1 MADDIFP
8 GKFISAADVA
18 KKMEDR
24 IRRGVVDQNIEVN
37 EIKAIMQK
45 AKDGKFTMSALMEN
59 PIVKKAFDLYQG
71 GDNVWK
77 IYADDFYQDALGT
90 AFQWSSKGLK
100 GDAAIRDNIIDWYKT
115 VGKNSS

>member
-1 MADDIFP
+1 MIYLRVG
-8 GKFISAADVA
+8 GKRIKVEDVA
-18 KKMEDR
+18 RQMSDR

-37 EIKAIMQK
+37 EIKNILNR
-45 AKDGKFTMSALMEN
+45 AKDGKLSMSALMDN

-90 AFQWSSKGLK
+90 AFKF
-100 GDAAIRDNIIDWYKT
+100 NP
-115 VGKNSS
+115 KNLSQDTEKKI